1 MQGPVLRSLIEN
13 VGLAKF
19 AILSIWSATH
29 VIVARQARLR
39 GRLKSKVITCASFS
53 SNHQWH
59 ITIKS
64 VVFVPLSC
72 CLWNNVPQG
81 GDAEQNRNSM
91 LTNKGKYGLKAML
104 HLAGLREGE
113 IAQVAHIAE
122 VNHIPKKFLDQIFA
136 DLRRAGLVHSKKGK
150 AGGYALSKPA
160 NEIRVGQIIRALDGP
175 IAPFLC
181 ASANFYRPCD
191 DCDEQVCAVRRLMI
205 EARNALSSVLD
216 TQTLADMRARH
227 VAKEAA

>member
-1 MQGPVLRSLIEN
+1 
-13 VGLAKF
+13 
-19 AILSIWSATH
+19 
-29 VIVARQARLR
+29 
-39 GRLKSKVITCASFS
+39 
-53 SNHQWH
+53 
-59 ITIKS
+59 
-64 VVFVPLSC
+64 
-72 CLWNNVPQG
+72 
-81 GDAEQNRNSM
+81 M

-113 IAQVAHIAE
+113 IAQVALIAE

-150 AGGYALSKPA
+150 AGGYALAKPA
-160 NEIRVGQIIRALDGP
+160 NEIPVGQIIRALDGP

-227 VAKEAA
+227 DVKVAA